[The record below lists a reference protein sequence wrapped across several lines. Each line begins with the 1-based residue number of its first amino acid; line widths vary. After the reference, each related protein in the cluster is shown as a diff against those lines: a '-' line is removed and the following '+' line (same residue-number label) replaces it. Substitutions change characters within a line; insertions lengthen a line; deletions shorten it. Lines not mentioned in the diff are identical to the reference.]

1 MADVLIILK
10 DYSLHL
16 TMDDIHPAKA
26 LANLSPVNLDDVS
39 HAIRSLEK
47 HGQLLF

>member
-1 MADVLIILK
+1 MAEDLIILK

-26 LANLSPVNLDDVS
+26 LANLSPLNLANVS
-39 HAIRSLEK
+39 LAIQSLEK
-47 HGQLLF
+47 HGHLLF